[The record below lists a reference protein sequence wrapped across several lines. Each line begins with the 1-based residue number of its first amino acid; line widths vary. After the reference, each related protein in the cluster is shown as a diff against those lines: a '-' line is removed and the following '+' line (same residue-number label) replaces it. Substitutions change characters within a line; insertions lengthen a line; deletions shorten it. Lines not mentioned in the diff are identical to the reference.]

1 MSGGNDIELTDD
13 NFQSEVLDSDKPCL
27 VDFWAEW
34 CRPCLMIAPAV
45 EELANE
51 YTGKIKVGKVNVD
64 EASQVSSDYGI
75 MSIPTLAVF
84 KNGEMVDKMV
94 GASSKSAIEE
104 FMKPHVS

>member
-1 MSGGNDIELTDD
+1 MSSNDALRITDE
-13 NFQSEVLDSDKPCL
+13 NFQTEVLESRTPCL

-45 EELANE
+45 EEIARE
-51 YTGKIKVGKVNVD
+51 YQGKVKIAKVNVD
-64 EASQVSSDYGI
+64 EAGHVSSDYGI

-84 KNGEMVDKMV
+84 KDGELVDKMV

-104 FMKPHVS
+104 FIKPHLA